1 MPFIFFQKAKILSFK
16 PGFYNTTQELKPLL
30 CIKLIHQTKSESK
43 IYVGICELSLKI
55 NILL

>member
-16 PGFYNTTQELKPLL
+16 PGFYNTTKELKPLL

-43 IYVGICELSLKI
+43 I
-55 NILL
+55 